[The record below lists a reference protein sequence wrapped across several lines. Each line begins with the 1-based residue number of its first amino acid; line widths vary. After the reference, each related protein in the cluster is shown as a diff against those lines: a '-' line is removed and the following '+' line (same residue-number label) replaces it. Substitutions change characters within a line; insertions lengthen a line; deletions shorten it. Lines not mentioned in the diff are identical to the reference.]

1 MKRNNYCGCNLV
13 KANMQ
18 ALWGNVFFNQH
29 FNGKKYKKT
38 WRNESDF
45 NNNKYIRYNHFFS
58 LYHHTVLC
66 NMYRKLDGL
75 LWTDA
80 HQLGPKASIQPQH
93 PFVTNDLLEAV
104 PAVLVHQLSH
114 HGTRSLVLHPGF
126 HQVYWVNCSCTSC
139 WN

>member
-1 MKRNNYCGCNLV
+1 MDVIWPTCKLLGEMFFLINTLMAKNTKRLEGMKVTSTTTNIF
-13 KANMQ
+13 A
-18 ALWGNVFFNQH
+18 
-29 FNGKKYKKT
+29 T
-38 WRNESDF
+38 T
-45 NNNKYIRYNHFFS
+45 IFFS

-75 LWTDA
+75 LWTDT

-93 PFVTNDLLEAV
+93 PFVTNNLLEAV

-126 HQVYWVNCSCTSC
+126 H
-139 WN
+139 